1 MPVIFQ
7 QIIARADARR
17 NAQVLYVFG
26 DNVARK
32 GMGGLAAELR
42 NEKNA
47 VGVRTKY
54 TAHEFYTEDPESVA
68 AQNRMI
74 DEDMKPLFDHV
85 RRGGVVVWPARGVG
99 QGTARLPLRAP
110 STFDHLE
117 RKLEALI
124 EAARLNRPKTA
135 PERQP
140 RRSGPLT
147 FTPPQA

>member
-7 QIIARADARR
+7 QVIRRADARR
-17 NAQVLYVFG
+17 NAQLLYVFG

-42 NEKNA
+42 HEKNA

-54 TAHEFYTEDPESVA
+54 TAHEFYTEDALSVA

-85 RRGGVVVWPARGVG
+85 RRGGIVVWPALGIG
-99 QGTARLPLRAP
+99 TGTARLKVMAP

-117 RKLEALI
+117 RKMEALL
-124 EAARLNRPKTA
+124 EAARLTRVKPAEPRAKLVFTA
-135 PERQP
+135 PAE
-140 RRSGPLT
+140 
-147 FTPPQA
+147 